1 MRKLRGLIK
10 GRDERDAAESDG
22 KAAAYDRPKA
32 PSGVKPIGTLAEPG
46 KATIEGR
53 VRALEIRPVEQNSV
67 LAVEI
72 ADGSGTLTALFYG
85 RTKIPGLICGSKVR
99 LQGAAGSKDGRRV
112 MINPLYEL
120 VSPED

>member
-1 MRKLRGLIK
+1 MT
-10 GRDERDAAESDG
+10 
-22 KAAAYDRPKA
+22 
-32 PSGVKPIGTLAEPG
+32 V
-46 KATIEGR
+46 EGR
-53 VRALEIRPVEQNSV
+53 VISLAIRPVERNSV